1 MVFMIEIIN
10 KCKSMLMAFQIITST
25 AAETIIKK
33 KTLCLFSKRAIFF
46 IFPSFWQ
53 HPLLSDVEKTNLEK
67 TY

>member
-1 MVFMIEIIN
+1 
-10 KCKSMLMAFQIITST
+10 MAFQIITST

-33 KTLCLFSKRAIFF
+33 KPLCLFSKRAIFF